1 MTKLDLSRTVKKTMK
16 ERLGRLVTTLFF
28 VGILLTGTLSGG
40 TQTLGQTKSLADK
53 KEVISRSATGSEM
66 RSMITTLEDD
76 RERRKLVSQ
85 LKLLL
90 ATKNNTEK
98 KKKEILSIRV
108 FDGLS
113 KRMDALGGEVI
124 SGVRA
129 IIDLP
134 NVYNWTLAQ
143 FSDQNARSIWFEI
156 IWKLILALFGGLF
169 FEWCLRKFLSK
180 SRKLIEE
187 RNVSS
192 YWVRVPVLL
201 VRTFLD
207 VLPILGFV
215 GGSYALL
222 MLIDPGPLAREVTL
236 SFILANVAVRAV
248 MAIGRMILTPVS
260 GNLRLLPMRDV
271 DANYL
276 FIWVRRFADV
286 SIYGYT
292 IAHASVT
299 LGLPQVGAEILV
311 IITGSFLALMTIVF
325 TLQNKIAVGNW
336 LQKKGENQK
345 SVVSLRTRIS
355 EIWHFPAILYILA
368 LYSVWVLS
376 IEDGFHF
383 LLKATIFTIVIF
395 VAARLIV
402 EGINRTARHLFFL
415 NENVKNRYPSLEVRA
430 NRYLPV
436 FERITAIVITLI
448 ASLIILQSWNV
459 EILSWFTTPLGQQ
472 VLSSLFTVFLLL
484 LITVALWEITSAI
497 IERYLA
503 RNDERLSARTRTL
516 LPLMRTTILVV
527 LVVLVIMV
535 TLSEL
540 GLNIAPLLAGAG
552 VVGLAVGF
560 GAQTL
565 VKDIITGL
573 FILVEDHISI
583 GDFVKVGNHAGIIE
597 KLTLRTIQLR
607 DIGGTVHVIP
617 FSEVT
622 TLENLSKDFSR
633 YVFDIGVA
641 YREDIDY
648 VVEVLQGLGDELM
661 QDENFKDFIL
671 EPLEILGLDSFG
683 DNAVIIKARIT
694 TKPVK
699 QWIVGREFNR
709 RIKNRFDELGIEIP
723 FPHRTIYF
731 GEDVS
736 GNAPPARLLK
746 VEAKQ
751 STQSRAPIKKPVS
764 KEPRKPFIP
773 SSSGG
778 GDGDG
783 E

>member
-1 MTKLDLSRTVKKTMK
+1 MN

-28 VGILLTGTLSGG
+28 VGILLAGTLSGSA
-40 TQTLGQTKSLADK
+40 QVLGQAKSLKDK
-53 KEVISRSATGSEM
+53 KDVMSRSVTGSDL

-76 RERRKLVSQ
+76 RKRKKLVTQ

-90 ATKNNTEK
+90 ATKNNAEK
-98 KKKEILSIRV
+98 KKKEIFSLRV

-113 KRMDALGGEVI
+113 KRMDTFGGEVI
-124 SGVRA
+124 TGVRA

-134 NVYNWTLAQ
+134 NVYNWALSQ
-143 FSDQNARSIWFEI
+143 FSDGKVRSFWFEI
-156 IWKLILALFGGLF
+156 IWKLIFALFGGLF
-169 FEWCLRKFLSK
+169 VEWCLRKVLNNP
-180 SRKLIEE
+180 RKLIEE
-187 RNVSS
+187 RDVRS

-222 MLIDPGPLAREVTL
+222 MLMDPGTLVKEVTL
-236 SFILANVAVRAV
+236 SFIIANVAVRVV
-248 MAIGRMILTPVS
+248 MAVGRMILTPVS

-286 SIYGYT
+286 SVYGYT
-292 IAHASVT
+292 IAQASVT
-299 LGLPQVGAEILV
+299 LGLSQVGAEILV
-311 IITGSFLALMTIVF
+311 IITGSFVALMTIVF
-325 TLQNKIAVGNW
+325 TLQNRIAVANW
-336 LQKKGENQK
+336 LQKEGAEEK

-415 NENVKNRYPSLEVRA
+415 NENVKKRYPSLEVRA

-436 FERITAIVITLI
+436 FERITAIVITFI
-448 ASLIILQSWNV
+448 ASLIVLQSWDI
-459 EILSWFTTPLGQQ
+459 EILSWFTTPLGQR

-503 RNDERLSARTRTL
+503 RNDARLSARTRTL

-583 GDFVKVGNHAGIIE
+583 GHFVKVGNHAGIIE

-617 FSEVT
+617 SAIP
-622 TLENLSKDFSR
+622 LPILRIENR
-633 YVFDIGVA
+633 I
-641 YREDIDY
+641 
-648 VVEVLQGLGDELM
+648 
-661 QDENFKDFIL
+661 
-671 EPLEILGLDSFG
+671 EP
-683 DNAVIIKARIT
+683 
-694 TKPVK
+694 
-699 QWIVGREFNR
+699 
-709 RIKNRFDELGIEIP
+709 
-723 FPHRTIYF
+723 
-731 GEDVS
+731 
-736 GNAPPARLLK
+736 
-746 VEAKQ
+746 
-751 STQSRAPIKKPVS
+751 
-764 KEPRKPFIP
+764 
-773 SSSGG
+773 
-778 GDGDG
+778 
-783 E
+783 

>member
-1 MTKLDLSRTVKKTMK
+1 MN

-28 VGILLTGTLSGG
+28 VGILLAGTLSGSA
-40 TQTLGQTKSLADK
+40 QVLGQAKSLKDK
-53 KEVISRSATGSEM
+53 KDVMSGSVTGSEL

-76 RERRKLVSQ
+76 RKRKKLVTQ

-90 ATKNNTEK
+90 ATKNNAEK
-98 KKKEILSIRV
+98 KKKEIFSLRV

-113 KRMDALGGEVI
+113 KRMDTFGGEVI
-124 SGVRA
+124 TGVRA

-134 NVYNWTLAQ
+134 NVYNWALSQ
-143 FSDQNARSIWFEI
+143 FSDGKVRSFWFEI
-156 IWKLILALFGGLF
+156 IWKLIFALFGGLF
-169 FEWCLRKFLSK
+169 VEWCLRKVLNNP
-180 SRKLIEE
+180 RKLIEE
-187 RNVSS
+187 RDVRS

-222 MLIDPGPLAREVTL
+222 MLMDPGTLVKEVTL
-236 SFILANVAVRAV
+236 SFIIANVAVRVV
-248 MAIGRMILTPVS
+248 MAVGRMILTPVS

-292 IAHASVT
+292 IAQASVT
-299 LGLPQVGAEILV
+299 LGLPQVGAEMLV
-311 IITGSFLALMTIVF
+311 IITGSFVALMTIVF
-325 TLQNKIAVGNW
+325 TLQNRVPVGNW
-336 LQKKGENQK
+336 LQKKGADKK

-415 NENVKNRYPSLEVRA
+415 NENVKKRYPSLEVRA

-436 FERITAIVITLI
+436 FERITAIVITFI
-448 ASLIILQSWNV
+448 ASLIVLQSWDI
-459 EILSWFTTPLGQQ
+459 EILSWFTTPLGQR

-503 RNDERLSARTRTL
+503 RNDARLSARTRTL

-709 RIKNRFDELGIEIP
+709 RIKIRFDELGIEIP
-723 FPHRTIYF
+723 FPHQTIYF

-736 GNAPPARLLK
+736 GNAPPARFLK
-746 VEAKQ
+746 VEAKK
-751 STQSRAPIKKPVS
+751 STQSRAPIKKPAS
-764 KEPRKPFIP
+764 KEPRKPFI
-773 SSSGG
+773 SRGSGG

-783 E
+783 VFAIAPR